1 MLSIKSVNTPI
12 YNLDYDFLVNN
23 NDKDYLK
30 QNDLVYINLVKF
42 YSENNFEKLDKILP
56 IINGESKISLR
67 IMDWFTTNYAKK
79 NFTVYSLNSYDDK
92 KIRFK
97 VHNEYKLKLKSYSK
111 KRFDPFCRWD
121 RIPFPYKDNTK
132 IETTLGQL
140 NFFKWVL
147 ENEVDKYIEQHYQE
161 IELDMNHRNSS
172 AKNKLL
178 NDDKNNKGNKTRKKR
193 EELSISASKSI
204 KREEVEVTIKFNE

>member
-178 NDDKNNKGNKTRKKR
+178 NDNKNNKGNKTRKKR
-193 EELSISASKSI
+193 EE
-204 KREEVEVTIKFNE
+204 VEVTIKFNE